1 MQFSGFMSQLLK
13 PAIVIALYALLL
25 PAVGPMLDHHY
36 VEWQHNH
43 AHVYFGGAPDG
54 AGFHVHIY
62 DASGDHGHPPVK
74 AYSRNHTLPE
84 GVAYFSELDGS
95 GSGPISSPSGPAMD
109 SLTFPD
115 PGDYPLLAAYGSREV
130 PPLGITVAPPRKPPI
145 A

>member
-1 MQFSGFMSQLLK
+1 MSQLLK

-43 AHVYFGGAPDG
+43 GHVYFGGAPEA

-62 DASGDHGHPPVK
+62 DASGDHGHSPVTD
-74 AYSRNHTLPE
+74 YSGGRMLPE

-95 GSGPISSPSGPAMD
+95 GSGPISSPSGPAID

-115 PGDYPLLAAYGSREV
+115 PGEHPLLAACCSGEL
-130 PPLGITVAPPRKPPI
+130 PLAGIIVAPPWKPPI
-145 A
+145 T